1 MVESFLFISFSSV
14 ARLRAFPWAQRYHFY
29 LRIPSAWHR
38 VWQRTE
44 LNKCLQK
51 VENSNSNNISLIKSF
66 DPLEII
72 FSLVGTE
79 CSDHILPWI
88 IVICECF
95 FFPFY
100 FTLPLPHAMPQSYD
114 CWNCILFISETP
126 AVSGLCVPSFVE
138 NIILFEQG
146 ARDMTHTFD
155 NTVFAFL
162 YIGLLS
168 KPLPHCTMNWR
179 VGQFPILKSIS
190 VTRSHSPTSE

>member
-1 MVESFLFISFSSV
+1 MFKRLFLLFSPKRTFAKMVESFLFISFSSV

-66 DPLEII
+66 DPPEII

-95 FFPFY
+95 FFFFLFHPP
-100 FTLPLPHAMPQSYD
+100 TPSCHAPVIWLLELHLIHLWNPSSVWPMCSIICWKYNSFWAGSKGYD
-114 CWNCILFISETP
+114 
-126 AVSGLCVPSFVE
+126 
-138 NIILFEQG
+138 
-146 ARDMTHTFD
+146 
-155 NTVFAFL
+155 
-162 YIGLLS
+162 
-168 KPLPHCTMNWR
+168 
-179 VGQFPILKSIS
+179 
-190 VTRSHSPTSE
+190 SHIW

>member
-1 MVESFLFISFSSV
+1 MFKRLFLLFSPKRTFAKMVESFLFISFSSV

-95 FFPFY
+95 FF
-100 FTLPLPHAMPQSYD
+100 
-114 CWNCILFISETP
+114 LFISP
-126 AVSGLCVPSFVE
+126 
-138 NIILFEQG
+138 
-146 ARDMTHTFD
+146 
-155 NTVFAFL
+155 
-162 YIGLLS
+162 
-168 KPLPHCTMNWR
+168 
-179 VGQFPILKSIS
+179 
-190 VTRSHSPTSE
+190 SHSLMPCPSHMIAGTASYSSLKPQQCLAYVFHHLLKI